1 MSFSDR
7 IELWLNQLGDA
18 VPNIV
23 AALLILIVGYF
34 VAKLLQGLTRKL
46 LGRTSL
52 DDRIARATTGN
63 PAVSSESA
71 IAKLVYYIVMVIVL
85 LAALDVLGINTVM
98 QPLNRMV
105 GNFLEFIPNIVAAA
119 LIGFIGYVIAKVASG
134 LVGMAAGFLEGI
146 SQRAGLSH
154 EMNLTRILQNVVFI
168 IVFVPLLIAALDAL
182 RLESITEP
190 AKEMLGAFL
199 DAIPRIFAAAVIIGL
214 FYIGGKFITG
224 LLQSLLESLGA
235 DRLADR
241 LQLNGIIGSDTSLS
255 KLLANVAFFFLM
267 FLGIITG
274 VERLGFTR
282 LDYILAEIFEITGQ
296 IAFGLVIL
304 ALGNYLANLAYRTM
318 SSGRSDTFIASIS
331 RIVILGLF
339 LAIALRTMG
348 IADDIVNLAFGLT
361 LGAVAVAVALS
372 FGLGGR
378 QAAGEQM
385 KRILDKFNQDKAVTR
400 SGDPTKPNPPQ
411 RTPPPPPPPSL
422 PG

>member
-1 MSFSDR
+1 MDFSTR
-7 IELWLNQLGDA
+7 VQLWLDQLGNA

-34 VAKLLQGLTRKL
+34 VAKLLQNLTRKML
-46 LGRTSL
+46 KKTNL
-52 DDRIARATTGN
+52 DERIAQATTGSS
-63 PAVSSESA
+63 VSSEST
-71 IAKLVYYIVMVIVL
+71 IGKLVYYIVMVIVL
-85 LAALDVLGINTVM
+85 LAALDVLGINSVM
-98 QPLNRMV
+98 DPLNRMV

-146 SQRAGLSH
+146 SQRAGLNH
-154 EMNLTRILQNVVFI
+154 ELNLTKIVSNVVFI
-168 IVFVPLLIAALDAL
+168 LVFIPMLIAALDAL
-182 RLESITEP
+182 HLDSITEP
-190 AKEMLGAFL
+190 AKYMLGQFL
-199 DAIPRIFAAAVIIGL
+199 DAIPRIFAAAVIIAL
-214 FYIGGKFITG
+214 FYIGGKFVTG
-224 LLQSLLESLGA
+224 LLENLLVSMGT
-235 DRLADR
+235 DRLSDR
-241 LQLNGIIGSDTSLS
+241 LQLNGVIGNGTSLS

-274 VERLGFTR
+274 VERLGFER
-282 LDYILAEIFEITGQ
+282 LDYMLSEIFEVTGQ

-361 LGAVAVAVALS
+361 LGAVAVAIALS

-378 QAAGEQM
+378 AAAGEQM
-385 KRILDKFNQDKAVTR
+385 KRILDKFNQDKAI
-400 SGDPTKPNPPQ
+400 SPKGNPGKP
-411 RTPPPPPPPSL
+411 TPPTSMPPKV
-422 PG
+422 